1 MKTLCMLGCVVGL
14 ISLVH
19 AEPSFV
25 LRRTIPL
32 PDVQGR
38 IDHFALDAAGERLFV
53 AALGNH
59 TVEVIDLR
67 AGKVTRS
74 LAGFE
79 EPQGLAYVAEFKR
92 LYVADGGDGE
102 VHVFG
107 GESLEPVA
115 KIPFGDDADNLRY
128 DAAAK
133 RLYVGYGSGGLGVI
147 DPATDQK
154 TGNIALTG
162 HPESFQLEAGGSR
175 IFVNLPGSHVVGV
188 VDRARATVTGTWK
201 LGFVAANFPMTLD
214 EAHHRL
220 FVGCRMPARLL
231 VFDTESG
238 RQVAKLDLHGDCDDL
253 FYDEPRRRLYASC
266 GEGFIDVFAQTDADH
281 YTPDESVKTVKGARS
296 CFFDGERI
304 FLAVPRDG
312 GHAAEVREY
321 GVLRQRGSPHLG
333 KAPGRPLPRF
343 GFPVGLELI
352 IERSLDPRSLP
363 GFL

>member
-1 MKTLCMLGCVVGL
+1 MKALCMLGCVLGL
-14 ISLVH
+14 LSVAQ
-19 AEPSFV
+19 AEPPFA

-32 PDVQGR
+32 PDVQGC

-74 LAGFE
+74 LAGFQ
-79 EPQGLAYVAEFKR
+79 EPQGVAYVAEVKR

-107 GESLEPVA
+107 GESLEPVT
-115 KIPFGDDADNLRY
+115 KIAFGDDADNLRY

-147 DPATDQK
+147 APATNQK
-154 TGNIALTG
+154 TGDIALTG

-175 IFVNLPGSHVVGV
+175 IFVNLPGSHAIVVA
-188 VDRARATVTGTWK
+188 DRARATVTGTWK
-201 LGFVAANFPMTLD
+201 LGFVAANFPMALD
-214 EAHHRL
+214 EARQRL

-238 RQVAKLDLHGDCDDL
+238 RQVAKFDLHGDCDDL
-253 FYDEPRRRLYASC
+253 FYDGLRSRLYVSC
-266 GEGFIDVFAQTDADH
+266 GEGFIDGFSQKDADH
-281 YTPDESVKTVKGARS
+281 YIADESVKTVKGART
-296 CFFDGERI
+296 CFFDGERL

-312 GHAAEVREY
+312 GRPAEIREY
-321 GVLRQRGSPHLG
+321 RVTR
-333 KAPGRPLPRF
+333 
-343 GFPVGLELI
+343 
-352 IERSLDPRSLP
+352 
-363 GFL
+363 